1 MAASRC
7 PRGRRRGR
15 RGALRV
21 RVRRDARALQR
32 GVRSNAR
39 ASLGRDRVPRLSDP
53 LGDRGRDPHV
63 RPPPRGRAIQVRP
76 RRGGSLA
83 RADRGRAPMKASR
96 CAVAAV
102 HGCRLVKRGGRVSGG
117 MNVYVR
123 ELARDL
129 GRRGIEVDVF
139 TRWREKDDPR
149 IQQIATNARVIH
161 IPSGPIGYWPKMA
174 VYEHLD
180 EFTSQLLEYVE
191 AEGRSYDIVHAHY
204 WLSAKVARTLEQ
216 RWKTPVVQMFHT
228 LGLVKR
234 EVMDEDVDGES
245 DIRIEIEREAVRRS
259 AAIVA
264 ASEIELGELRRL
276 YRADPA
282 RVAVI
287 PCGVDSTVFH
297 PVRQADAREALGRD
311 QCERLILFVGRI
323 EQIKGSDVL
332 LRAMGVLF
340 QRYPDLRSDVC
351 LLVVGGALDPGDDA
365 PETEKILELRRLV
378 HEHRMESN
386 VAFVG
391 SRGQEELALY
401 YAAADVC
408 AVPSLTESFGLV
420 ALEAMAC
427 GTPVVG
433 TRVGGL
439 QTVIEN
445 GESGLLVPAGDYR
458 ALAEAVARVLMDAR
472 LRMHLA
478 HGARDRAEH
487 FTWERVG
494 DRIVELYDRVRTERG
509 EKIAL

>member
-1 MAASRC
+1 
-7 PRGRRRGR
+7 
-15 RGALRV
+15 
-21 RVRRDARALQR
+21 
-32 GVRSNAR
+32 
-39 ASLGRDRVPRLSDP
+39 
-53 LGDRGRDPHV
+53 
-63 RPPPRGRAIQVRP
+63 
-76 RRGGSLA
+76 
-83 RADRGRAPMKASR
+83 
-96 CAVAAV
+96 
-102 HGCRLVKRGGRVSGG
+102 
-117 MNVYVR
+117 
-123 ELARDL
+123 
-129 GRRGIEVDVF
+129 
-139 TRWREKDDPR
+139 
-149 IQQIATNARVIH
+149 
-161 IPSGPIGYWPKMA
+161 
-174 VYEHLD
+174 
-180 EFTSQLLEYVE
+180 
-191 AEGRSYDIVHAHY
+191 
-204 WLSAKVARTLEQ
+204 
-216 RWKTPVVQMFHT
+216 MFHT

-234 EVMDEDVDGES
+234 EVLDEDVDGES
-245 DIRIEIEREAVRRS
+245 DVRVEIERDAVRRS

-276 YRADPA
+276 YRADSA

-323 EQIKGSDVL
+323 EQIKGIDVL
-332 LRAMGVLF
+332 LRAMGLLF

-458 ALAEAVARVLMDAR
+458 ALAEAIARVLLDAR

-509 EKIAL
+509 VKIAL

>member
-1 MAASRC
+1 MTRRIAMVSVHAC
-7 PRGRRRGR
+7 PLAKLG
-15 RGALRV
+15 
-21 RVRRDARALQR
+21 
-32 GVRSNAR
+32 
-39 ASLGRDRVPRLSDP
+39 GRD
-53 LGDRGRDPHV
+53 
-63 RPPPRGRAIQVRP
+63 
-76 RRGGSLA
+76 
-83 RADRGRAPMKASR
+83 
-96 CAVAAV
+96 
-102 HGCRLVKRGGRVSGG
+102 SGG

-129 GRRGIEVDVF
+129 GARGIEVDVF
-139 TRWREKDDPR
+139 TRWRERYDPR
-149 IQQIATNARVIH
+149 IQQLGPNARVIH
-161 IPSGPIGYWPKMA
+161 VESGPIGYWPKMA

-180 EFTSQLLEYVE
+180 QFGEKLLEHVA
-191 AEGRSYDIVHAHY
+191 AEGKRYDLVHAHY
-204 WLSAKVARTLEQ
+204 WLSAKVARTLAEHW
-216 RWKTPVVQMFHT
+216 RVPRIQMFHT

-234 EVMDEDVDGES
+234 EVLDEDIDGES
-245 DIRIEIEREAVRRS
+245 DVRVAIEREAVRES

-264 ASEIELGELRRL
+264 ASTIELAELRQL
-276 YRADPA
+276 YRADPS

-287 PCGVDSTVFH
+287 PCGVDPGVFH
-297 PVRQADAREALGRD
+297 PIRQADAREALGRD

-323 EQIKGSDVL
+323 EQIKGIDVL
-332 LRAMGVLF
+332 LRALAVLF
-340 QRYPDLRSDVC
+340 RQRPELRSDVC

-378 HEHRMESN
+378 HEHRMEAN

-445 GESGLLVPAGDYR
+445 GKSGLLVPAGDYQ
-458 ALAEAVARVLMDAR
+458 ALADAMAEVLLDAR

-478 HGARDRAEH
+478 HGARERAEQ
-487 FTWERVG
+487 FTWRRVG
-494 DRIVELYDRVRTERG
+494 DRIVDLYDRVLEER
-509 EKIAL
+509 KVKVS

>member
-1 MAASRC
+1 
-7 PRGRRRGR
+7 
-15 RGALRV
+15 
-21 RVRRDARALQR
+21 
-32 GVRSNAR
+32 
-39 ASLGRDRVPRLSDP
+39 
-53 LGDRGRDPHV
+53 
-63 RPPPRGRAIQVRP
+63 
-76 RRGGSLA
+76 
-83 RADRGRAPMKASR
+83 
-96 CAVAAV
+96 
-102 HGCRLVKRGGRVSGG
+102 
-117 MNVYVR
+117 
-123 ELARDL
+123 
-129 GRRGIEVDVF
+129 
-139 TRWREKDDPR
+139 
-149 IQQIATNARVIH
+149 
-161 IPSGPIGYWPKMA
+161 MA

-180 EFTSQLLEYVE
+180 EFTPKLLEHVE
-191 AEGRSYDIVHAHY
+191 REGKEYDIVHAHY

-216 RWKTPVVQMFHT
+216 RWKVPSIQMFHT

-234 EVMDEDVDGES
+234 EVMDEDIDGES

-264 ASEIELGELRRL
+264 ASEIELAELRRL
-276 YRADPA
+276 YRADTA

-287 PCGVDSTVFH
+287 PCGVDSTMFH
-297 PVRQADAREALGRD
+297 PVRQSDAREALGRD
-311 QCERLILFVGRI
+311 QCERLVLFVGRI
-323 EQIKGSDVL
+323 EQIKGIDVL
-332 LRAMGVLF
+332 LRALGLLF
-340 QRYPDLRSDVC
+340 RRHPELRSDLC
-351 LLVVGGALDPGDDA
+351 LLVVGGALDPGSDES
-365 PETEKILELRRLV
+365 ETEKVLELRRLV

-439 QTVIEN
+439 QTVIEH
-445 GESGLLVPAGDYR
+445 GESGLLVAAGDYP
-458 ALAEAVARVLMDAR
+458 ALADAIAQVLLDAR

-487 FTWERVG
+487 FTWKRVG
-494 DRIVELYDRVRTERG
+494 DRIVDLYNRVLEGRE